1 MLVAS
6 RTQDNPLT
14 YFGEG
19 VVNLNKLSVVLIVVI
34 VFVWLLIISF
44 GASIFEAFIIYPNIF
59 YDVPTSLE
67 TSVEFMAIY
76 EPIDF
81 FPPLGLVTL
90 LIGIIVSILTWKLK
104 FATYWLIGS
113 PIIILVG
120 ELLFSATFFWPKNTI
135 MFSEGIT
142 LHSVENLRVTAQDF
156 QTGQLLRLSMNGVA
170 AIMSFIGMLNF
181 HRAILAKNQLDAK

>member
-1 MLVAS
+1 M
-6 RTQDNPLT
+6 
-14 YFGEG
+14 
-19 VVNLNKLSVVLIVVI
+19 NKLSVVLIVVI